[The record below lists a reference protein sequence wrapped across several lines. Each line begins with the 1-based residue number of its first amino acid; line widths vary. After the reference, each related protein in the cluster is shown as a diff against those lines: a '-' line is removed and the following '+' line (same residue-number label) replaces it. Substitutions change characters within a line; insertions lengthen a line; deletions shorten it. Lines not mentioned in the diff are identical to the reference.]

1 MSLQQRLA
9 DDLKKALKS
18 GDRQRIGVLRMLKAR
33 ILDKEVEL
41 RTSKGRDYRLD
52 DEEVRETLR
61 AYAKQRRQSV
71 EAYQEAGRADLAANE
86 QAEMELV
93 SEYLPKA
100 PTPERIQEIV
110 EQTATEL
117 NAAGPR
123 DFGRV
128 MKEAMARL
136 EGSADGR
143 QVSEIVRRVLDRE

>member
-9 DDLKKALKS
+9 DDLNKAIKS

-52 DEEVRETLR
+52 DDEVRETLR
-61 AYAKQRRQSV
+61 SYAKQRRQSV
-71 EAYQEAGRADLAANE
+71 EAYQDAGRNDLAANE
-86 QAEMELV
+86 QAELEMV
-93 SEYLPKA
+93 SEYLPEA
-100 PTPERIQEIV
+100 PSAERIWEIV
-110 EQTATEL
+110 EQAAAEL
-117 NAAGPR
+117 NAAGAK